1 MVLLFL
7 VLFAIVSE
15 ANASSIEVSDKIPPK
30 VYELNTANFNIM
42 VTDPKTGK
50 LLTDKSWFIKF
61 YAPWCG
67 HCKQLAPVWYK
78 LYE

>member
-1 MVLLFL
+1 MVLIFL
-7 VLFAIVSE
+7 VLFVI
-15 ANASSIEVSDKIPPK
+15 ASKAKEGSIEISNKISPK

-50 LLTDKSWFIKF
+50 LLTEKPWFIKF

-67 HCKQLAPVWYK
+67 HCK
-78 LYE
+78 